1 MQVFIKIRFKLIHF
15 KQCGVPIY
23 NPMSIYM
30 HIDLPDN
37 NCCLVSL
44 AIPLPYPFSGF
55 NSLTVLFKRTES
67 HELSWST
74 AWNWQ
79 FYEHTLYLCSD
90 YLIMRFPER
99 RHWQDTYFSFLSLNH
114 LLFCLGFCLPHIIYK
129 MTRMSYEKQHETGPQ
144 LLQFPY

>member
-1 MQVFIKIRFKLIHF
+1 MFAFFNHSF
-15 KQCGVPIY
+15 T
-23 NPMSIYM
+23 
-30 HIDLPDN
+30 
-37 NCCLVSL
+37 VS
-44 AIPLPYPFSGF
+44 FSGF
-55 NSLTVLFKRTES
+55 NSLTVLFKRTKS

-129 MTRMSYEKQHETGPQ
+129 NDKNELWKTARDWSSITSVSLLIPKGKKESEIIKNSNIIIYLQ
-144 LLQFPY
+144 LVKY

>member
-1 MQVFIKIRFKLIHF
+1 MFRFTILCQYTCILIF
-15 KQCGVPIY
+15 RTIIVVWFLS
-23 NPMSIYM
+23 NSFT
-30 HIDLPDN
+30 
-37 NCCLVSL
+37 VS
-44 AIPLPYPFSGF
+44 FSGF

-79 FYEHTLYLCSD
+79 FYEQTLYLCSD

>member
-1 MQVFIKIRFKLIHF
+1 MVFRFTILCQYTCTCILIF
-15 KQCGVPIY
+15 RTIIVVWFLS
-23 NPMSIYM
+23 NSFT
-30 HIDLPDN
+30 
-37 NCCLVSL
+37 VS
-44 AIPLPYPFSGF
+44 FSGF

-99 RHWQDTYFSFLSLNH
+99 RHWQNTYFSFPSLNH

>member
-1 MQVFIKIRFKLIHF
+1 MFRFTILCQYTCILIF
-15 KQCGVPIY
+15 RTIIVVWFLS
-23 NPMSIYM
+23 NSFT
-30 HIDLPDN
+30 
-37 NCCLVSL
+37 VS
-44 AIPLPYPFSGF
+44 FSGF

-99 RHWQDTYFSFLSLNH
+99 RHWQDTYFSFPSLNH

>member
-1 MQVFIKIRFKLIHF
+1 MFRFTILCQYTCILIF
-15 KQCGVPIY
+15 RTIIVVWFLS
-23 NPMSIYM
+23 NSFT
-30 HIDLPDN
+30 
-37 NCCLVSL
+37 VS
-44 AIPLPYPFSGF
+44 FSGF

-79 FYEHTLYLCSD
+79 FYEHTLYLCTD

-99 RHWQDTYFSFLSLNH
+99 RHWQNTYFSFLSLNH

-129 MTRMSYEKQHETGPQ
+129 MTRMSYEKRHKIGPQ

>member
-1 MQVFIKIRFKLIHF
+1 MFRFTILCQYTCILIF
-15 KQCGVPIY
+15 RTIIVVWFLS
-23 NPMSIYM
+23 NSFT
-30 HIDLPDN
+30 
-37 NCCLVSL
+37 VS
-44 AIPLPYPFSGF
+44 FSGF

-79 FYEHTLYLCSD
+79 FYEQTLYLCSD
-90 YLIMRFPER
+90 YLIIRFPER

>member
-1 MQVFIKIRFKLIHF
+1 MFQFTILCQYTCILIF
-15 KQCGVPIY
+15 RTIIVVWFLS
-23 NPMSIYM
+23 NSFT
-30 HIDLPDN
+30 
-37 NCCLVSL
+37 VS
-44 AIPLPYPFSGF
+44 FSGF

>member
-1 MQVFIKIRFKLIHF
+1 MVFRFTILCQYTCTCILIF
-15 KQCGVPIY
+15 RTIIVVWFLS
-23 NPMSIYM
+23 NSFT
-30 HIDLPDN
+30 
-37 NCCLVSL
+37 VS
-44 AIPLPYPFSGF
+44 FSGF

-99 RHWQDTYFSFLSLNH
+99 RHWQNTYFSFLSLNH

>member
-1 MQVFIKIRFKLIHF
+1 MFRFTILCQYTCILIF
-15 KQCGVPIY
+15 RTIIVVWFLS
-23 NPMSIYM
+23 NSFT
-30 HIDLPDN
+30 
-37 NCCLVSL
+37 VS
-44 AIPLPYPFSGF
+44 FSGF

-99 RHWQDTYFSFLSLNH
+99 RHWQNTYFSFLSLNH

-129 MTRMSYEKQHETGPQ
+129 MTRMSYEKQHKIGPQ

>member
-1 MQVFIKIRFKLIHF
+1 MFQFTILCQYTCILIF
-15 KQCGVPIY
+15 RTIIVVWFLS
-23 NPMSIYM
+23 NSFT
-30 HIDLPDN
+30 
-37 NCCLVSL
+37 VS
-44 AIPLPYPFSGF
+44 FSGF

-79 FYEHTLYLCSD
+79 FYEHTLYLCTD

-99 RHWQDTYFSFLSLNH
+99 RHWQNTYFSFLSLNH

>member
-1 MQVFIKIRFKLIHF
+1 MVFRFTILCQYTCTCILIF
-15 KQCGVPIY
+15 RTIIVVWFLS
-23 NPMSIYM
+23 NSFT
-30 HIDLPDN
+30 
-37 NCCLVSL
+37 VS
-44 AIPLPYPFSGF
+44 FSGF

-99 RHWQDTYFSFLSLNH
+99 RHWQNTYFSFPSLNN
-114 LLFCLGFCLPHIIYK
+114 LLFYLCFCLPHIIYK